1 MTTPDDLARLE
12 QLVDTAGVCE
22 QLEAQL
28 PVGVRPRQLS
38 VRTLLLGMLL
48 AASDGRPAH
57 LTRVHQALTS
67 LPESEQQR
75 LGILAPTTTGLHR
88 LTYRQIEYTFA
99 RVSRVLGNPTPDGTP
114 SELLCEVL
122 DALLEASVQVAEPPA
137 SSSYALDWTDL
148 EAWARPPSSDG
159 SRCSRDPEA
168 GWGHRTTNHPGV
180 NEMFFGYYL
189 QALTTVRDERGPE
202 VPELVRRVHLA
213 SCQHDPPAQS
223 IPVIQR
229 IHDHGIALSDLLA
242 DSGYSYRQPET
253 FALPY
258 APSACS

>member
-1 MTTPDDLARLE
+1 MTTAGDLARLE
-12 QLVDTAGVCE
+12 RLVDTAGVCE

-99 RVSRVLGNPTPDGTP
+99 RVSRALGNPTR
-114 SELLCEVL
+114 
-122 DALLEASVQVAEPPA
+122 ALVVGSSSIASSNLVARMTSSRLPPA
-137 SSSYALDWTDL
+137 RALPTISSDSPRAYTSAASMKVIPASRA
-148 EAWARPPSSDG
+148 AWMIRIESLWSGLPQAPNIIAPRHSLLTETPVRPRLRCSMVRPPG
-159 SRCSRDPEA
+159 WRCSPR
-168 GWGHRTTNHPGV
+168 RRPG
-180 NEMFFGYYL
+180 
-189 QALTTVRDERGPE
+189 RPR
-202 VPELVRRVHLA
+202 
-213 SCQHDPPAQS
+213 
-223 IPVIQR
+223 
-229 IHDHGIALSDLLA
+229 
-242 DSGYSYRQPET
+242 
-253 FALPY
+253 
-258 APSACS
+258 